1 MNNMTAILENEEL
14 EKVVGGYSTRQIL
27 ITVYSFACGERYQDS
42 VFYYIVRENAEV
54 QDLIQTVP
62 VWRIPNEDIPS
73 GGGKIPLKD
82 SYKVNVPAADLINA
96 NQL

>member
-1 MNNMTAILENEEL
+1 MNKMATNLANEEL
-14 EKVVGGYSTRQIL
+14 EKVVGGYYTRQIL
-27 ITVYSFACGERYQDS
+27 ITVYSFANGERYQDGS
-42 VFYYIVRENAEV
+42 FYYIVRESAEV
-54 QDLIQTVP
+54 QDPSQTVP

-82 SYKVNVPAADLINA
+82 SYKVNVPAANLINA